1 MSSKPL
7 LKCLVS
13 ALLTIVFLGPNTAHA
28 QSFVPEKGA
37 VLKLVSAEDGD
48 NFPKYASDIGLATAV
63 IGSVVGASFLSYY
76 ADKRDL
82 DPYLLSP
89 LVDFG
94 LAFAVNNLLTFGL
107 KHTVQRARPYAYSN
121 LFQSEASDIYSES
134 ERNDAYHSFPSGHTS
149 NTAAAT
155 FAVATSLAIHLP
167 SQENRPMV
175 IASLYSLST
184 ILTGFV
190 GYMRIKGGYH
200 FYSDVISGA
209 LLGAIAGTVTPI
221 VHHLL
226 VPDSS
231 ELSMTANPLS
241 RSTVPMSIHF
251 RGRF

>member
-1 MSSKPL
+1 MSTKAL
-7 LKCLVS
+7 IKRLV
-13 ALLTIVFLGPNTAHA
+13 IVFLPIVIFLPNTAQA

-37 VLKLVSAEDGD
+37 VLKLVSAEDGE

-63 IGSVVGASFLSYY
+63 IGSAVGASFLSYY

-107 KHTVQRARPYAYSN
+107 KHTVQRARPYAYSDI
-121 LFQSEASDIYSES
+121 FQSESSDTYSES
-134 ERNDAYHSFPSGHTS
+134 ERNDAYRSFPSGHTS
-149 NTAAAT
+149 NTAAAS
-155 FAVATSLAIHLP
+155 FSVATSLAIHLP
-167 SQENRPMV
+167 SQENKTMIV
-175 IASLYSLST
+175 ASLYSLST

-190 GYMRIKGGYH
+190 GYMRIRGGYH

-209 LLGAIAGTVTPI
+209 LLGIIAGTVTPV

-226 VPDSS
+226 VADNA
-231 ELSMTANPLS
+231 ELSMTTNPLS
-241 RSTVPMSIHF
+241 SPAAPMTLQFSGQF
-251 RGRF
+251 